1 MTDYK
6 NPTPVAVLLVP
17 FVDELGTRLLLV
29 KRNIEPKKGMFA
41 LPGGFVDEGESVEV
55 AARRELQEETGL
67 LISESEL
74 QLWKSSITPNN
85 QVLIFCITR
94 EFNKD
99 DFHKLVI
106 NSEVSAFALSSYAGD
121 TEQFAFPLHESMA
134 KHFLSL
140 CIMENMDL

>member
-1 MTDYK
+1 MTEYK

-29 KRNIEPKKGMFA
+29 KRNIEPKKGMF
-41 LPGGFVDEGESVEV
+41 
-55 AARRELQEETGL
+55 ELEEETGL
-67 LISESEL
+67 LIREEEL

-94 EFNKD
+94 EFNKE

-106 NSEVSAFALSSYAGD
+106 NSEVSAFALSSYSGD